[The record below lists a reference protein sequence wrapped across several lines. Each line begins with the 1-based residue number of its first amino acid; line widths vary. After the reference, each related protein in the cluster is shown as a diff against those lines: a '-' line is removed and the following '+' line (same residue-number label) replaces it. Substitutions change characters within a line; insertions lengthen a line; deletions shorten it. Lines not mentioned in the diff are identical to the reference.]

1 MLKVYMSYDCSVRV
15 CNELGVVHPRVT
27 KLSVLVVNGNNMII
41 SVVLSTVIMIFRV
54 ALSKFFT
61 TDSVVHEVVS
71 KLTLLIAIFVLLNG
85 IQPILSVN

>member
-15 CNELGVVHPRVT
+15 CNELGAIHPRVT

-41 SVVLSTVIMIFRV
+41 SVGLSTVIMIFRV

-71 KLTLLIAIFVLLNG
+71 KLTLLIAIFVVLNG